1 MRSGSDVPMF
11 QMSLNPPTPSIIYGG
26 RCYGTTT
33 AVLSDGTT
41 GSVWECYDLRT
52 GEIYWQRTGVT
63 TVPTYIEYDAG
74 YGEVPGAAGRAFG
87 DIGYVSLVYIGG
99 GRLIKY
105 DPFTGKEGLNVEIPG
120 GLSSG
125 TYYRNMYALSIQNI
139 GTQAEPE
146 YRLINWTTAGEP
158 AGFGAIGR
166 NPAIISNTS
175 YAMGSLPTLY
185 DMNAGYGASYGSITP
200 SAMGVAYGT
209 TVTGYDLFTGEELWT
224 KSVEDEGM
232 YSGSCAVADHGKVA
246 LLMKNGY
253 WLAWDLATGDLAW
266 KSELMDYPWGAASFG
281 GYAVQSAYGMLFRQ
295 SYDGVYAFN
304 WDDGTIAWH
313 YKDPANPYETPY
325 RDANTGTLYS
335 FDQGAWIAD
344 GKMYTLNNEHT
355 PTPPITRG
363 WGVNCIDIFTGERV
377 WKIEGISDWVA
388 PGPIS
393 DGYLTV
399 SAADGYMYV
408 FGKGESETT
417 VMAPLS
423 NVAKGS
429 PITITGSVL
438 DMSPGQPGTPCVSAD
453 SMSTQMKYIHLQ
465 QPIDGI
471 WHNETITGVPVSLTA
486 IGEDGTYVDIG
497 TVTTEGYSGTF
508 GKSWTPTIEGTYQ
521 IIASFDGDDSYGSS
535 SATTWVTVGPAAS
548 AAAPIEP
555 EQPTPTPTE
564 PTQPT
569 PSEPT
574 PEEPTPEQPT
584 PEEPTPEEPE
594 PTVIEHPLI
603 SAELT
608 IVIAVV
614 AACIIGAVAYIALR
628 RRK

>member
-1 MRSGSDVPMF
+1 M
-11 QMSLNPPTPSIIYGG
+11 
-26 RCYGTTT
+26 
-33 AVLSDGTT
+33 
-41 GSVWECYDLRT
+41 E
-52 GEIYWQRTGVT
+52 
-63 TVPTYIEYDAG
+63 
-74 YGEVPGAAGRAFG
+74 
-87 DIGYVSLVYIGG
+87 
-99 GRLIKY
+99 
-105 DPFTGKEGLNVEIPG
+105 
-120 GLSSG
+120 
-125 TYYRNMYALSIQNI
+125 
-139 GTQAEPE
+139 
-146 YRLINWTTAGEP
+146 
-158 AGFGAIGR
+158 
-166 NPAIISNTS
+166 
-175 YAMGSLPTLY
+175 
-185 DMNAGYGASYGSITP
+185 AGYGATYGSINP
-200 SAMGVAYGT
+200 PAMGVQYGT

-224 KSVEDEGM
+224 EELPDEAM

-246 LLMKNGY
+246 ILLKNGY
-253 WLAWDLATGDLAW
+253 WKAFDLATGNLAW
-266 KSELMDYPWGAASFG
+266 KSEIMDYPWGAASFG

-325 RDANTGTLYS
+325 RDTNTGTLYS

-399 SAADGYMYV
+399 SAADGYLYV

-453 SMSTQMKYIHLQ
+453 SMSTQMQYLHIQ
-465 QPIDGI
+465 YPIDGI
-471 WHNETITGVPVSLTA
+471 WHNETITGVPVLLTA
-486 IGEDGTYVDIG
+486 ISQDGMECIDLG
-497 TVTTEGYSGTF
+497 TTTTEGYYGTF
-508 GKSWTPTIEGTYQ
+508 GFTWTPQTEGTYE
-521 IIASFDGDDSYGSS
+521 IVASFAGDDAYGSS
-535 SATTWVTVGPAAS
+535 AAATWITVGPAAS
-548 AAAPIEP
+548 AGGTITPEP
-555 EQPTPTPTE
+555 QEPSSGGTTPT
-564 PTQPT
+564 
-569 PSEPT
+569 EPT

-584 PEEPTPEEPE
+584 PAEPTPEEPE
-594 PTVIEHPLI
+594 PTVAEQPLI
-603 SAELT
+603 SAELA